1 MSPMQAQREGFGGPR
16 LVAATALGMAALC
29 ASLLAAHGDGEDGLA
44 QELGERVRYAA
55 APAGAGDAR
64 PS

>member
-1 MSPMQAQREGFGGPR
+1 MSRMQAQREGFEGPR
-16 LVAATALGMAALC
+16 LVAAAALGMAALC
-29 ASLLAAHGDGEDGLA
+29 ASLLAAHGDDEDGLA
-44 QELGERVRYAA
+44 QDLGLRVLYAA